1 MTECTYCRSD
11 IERHEPVFVE
21 ERQGQGQDKKR
32 VPAGKFCNYACLHSY
47 IENEELVYGT
57 SCEWTP

>member
-11 IERHEPVFVE
+11 IEQHEPVFVE
-21 ERQGQGQDKKR
+21 ERQGEGQDEKR
-32 VPAGKFCNYACLHSY
+32 VPAGRFCNYACLYAY